1 MSEEEAK
8 EAEQNAH
15 ASDVSVLNPIPQ
27 TTLSPSKPPLGAPLR
42 IGAGASWHRLA
53 TDAYALHCLEVP
65 TGVRVAL
72 TTDPACA
79 DARDVLAGV
88 HALLADARARHPGV
102 GVGDDGPAVGPA
114 FGARVDA
121 FLAARGL
128 L

>member
-1 MSEEEAK
+1 M
-8 EAEQNAH
+8 
-15 ASDVSVLNPIPQ
+15 
-27 TTLSPSKPPLGAPLR
+27 
-42 IGAGASWHRLA
+42 
-53 TDAYALHCLEVP
+53 
-65 TGVRVAL
+65 RVAL

-102 GVGDDGPAVGPA
+102 GVGGGEAVGPA